1 MEKRPSFDITPMTDA
16 ELDDVLGARKKGWL
30 SP

>member
-1 MEKRPSFDITPMTDA
+1 MEKTVFDITPMTDA